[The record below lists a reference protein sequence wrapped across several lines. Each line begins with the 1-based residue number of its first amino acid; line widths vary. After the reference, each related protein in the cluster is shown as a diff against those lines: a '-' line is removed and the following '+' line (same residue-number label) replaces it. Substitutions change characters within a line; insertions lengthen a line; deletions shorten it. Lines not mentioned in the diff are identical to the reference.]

1 MANKSTVKS
10 NGNGSKPAHKT
21 RNPIKRTHAID
32 VATLAQGLIKSA
44 DDVYA
49 AQGVYD
55 LTRAE
60 YEGHVAALSIH
71 ALSEALFAGKTSE
84 DPQRCAANDKER
96 ELAIGLTCHLDEQYI
111 GLRTAME
118 EAQRDLA
125 MCRDRQRNYRI
136 VAELIVRS

>member
-1 MANKSTVKS
+1 MTNKTR
-10 NGNGSKPAHKT
+10 NGNGTKPAHRT

-32 VATLAQGLIKSA
+32 IATLAQGLIKGA

-96 ELAIGLTCHLDEQYI
+96 ELAIAMSCHLDQQYHD
-111 GLRTAME
+111 LRTAME
-118 EAQRDLA
+118 EAQRDLQ

-136 VAELIVRS
+136 VAELIVRG